1 MALEKTGRYLQ
12 LRSFTF
18 VALHDL
24 YSGPILNPSSSGG
37 YPKVAILTQLPFAA
51 ESAEMWAHLDQIT
64 NTTWKNTC
72 DTLLVQLQ
80 QWHPC
85 QWQD

>member
-1 MALEKTGRYLQ
+1 MALGKTGRYLQ

-24 YSGPILNPSSSGG
+24 YSNFNPSSSGG
-37 YPKVAILTQLPFAA
+37 YPKVAILTQLPFAV
-51 ESAEMWAHLDQIT
+51 EVWAQMDQIT
-64 NTTWKNTC
+64 NTAWKNTC
-72 DTLLVQLQ
+72 HALAVQLQ